1 MRSIWSW
8 CRQLN
13 KQRWTYCLFTGD
25 VSFTSVAD
33 IRYIIHTDN
42 IEPSLNQFSITL
54 YYRLG
59 GGGGLRIP
67 YGASGLLDETG
78 MCETPPLLRI
88 RKCSSISVKN
98 KGYSLS
104 FYRGGL
110 QSVFYVVP
118 YTVVIFGC
126 RICYSPPFFY
136 ILTPYYLYT
145 VKSYSRI
152 SSNLSPMMLKSSSSI
167 LQPSFFIAS
176 NFSIIIRVF
185 FKNAKLFSLRPSS
198 FS

>member
-1 MRSIWSW
+1 MF
-8 CRQLN
+8 LN
-13 KQRWTYCLFTGD
+13 GEVYLELVSPIKQATLDVLPIYWGRVFCFGGGHTLYRTY
-25 VSFTSVAD
+25 
-33 IRYIIHTDN
+33 RYY

-59 GGGGLRIP
+59 VGGGLRIP

-78 MCETPPLLRI
+78 MCETPLLLHI
-88 RKCSSISVKN
+88 RKYSSTSVKN

-126 RICYSPPFFY
+126 RICYSPPF
-136 ILTPYYLYT
+136 
-145 VKSYSRI
+145 
-152 SSNLSPMMLKSSSSI
+152 SI
-167 LQPSFFIAS
+167 Y
-176 NFSIIIRVF
+176 
-185 FKNAKLFSLRPSS
+185 
-198 FS
+198 

>member
-126 RICYSPPFFY
+126 RICYSPPFLST
-136 ILTPYYLYT
+136 IIERSVNLYT
-145 VKSYSRI
+145 DP
-152 SSNLSPMMLKSSSSI
+152 LL
-167 LQPSFFIAS
+167 FIYCE
-176 NFSIIIRVF
+176 II
-185 FKNAKLFSLRPSS
+185 FKNIVQSLADDVEIVIINPPTLLLHRLQLLHHHSRLLQKR
-198 FS
+198 